1 MKKRFWLKRLL
12 IIALLTSTLLC
23 FDKGQ
28 IQAASPYVT
37 QTINRYGELVPAPDA
52 YEAIMKLKKFPNTSG
67 AIDTLN
73 NPKDIFIDR
82 DNYLYIADTRN
93 RRVVILNDRHEYVNS
108 FGDSD
113 NRLISPRGVY
123 VRDDLVYVADYG
135 SLEDNQSGRI
145 YIYQFNKNDN
155 LITFKEE
162 RACPDSPLLK
172 VENFNYRPEKIAVDN
187 NKTMY
192 VVVEGSFNG
201 ILMIN
206 DANRFMSFFSPNQVS
221 TTLKTKIIKFL
232 YGDNEEAII
241 SKTLPPPPFNV
252 VIDDSGYIYTVTQ
265 TIVRN
270 NLGDTLKKVNIGGIN
285 YFPVEMYAT
294 SDFVSAAT
302 GKVGNVFAVTKNG
315 FIYEYDKEGNLLFI
329 FSGKSVGTDQLGLFN
344 SASAIAVNS
353 QGYLYVTDDNDNSI
367 QIFKP
372 TQFVNLVHQALGYY
386 NNGQY
391 LESKSLF
398 EEVLRY
404 NSMFDFAHKGIGM
417 AHYQAHEYEQAL
429 EKFEIA
435 NAKEEYSDAY
445 WEIRN
450 EFLTVHAGGIMA
462 GLVVLVAIWYVV
474 KLLNKKTQVFAFVG
488 NTVSKVKQVPWV
500 QQFSLMFRFIKKP
513 LDTGYLIKTN
523 KKISFLNGIVYII
536 LIFALYLWGL
546 VGTGF
551 LFNDVIIERTILLK
565 EAFKIV
571 IPIVAFVV
579 ANYLTSSLLEGEG
592 TFRGIFLT
600 TMASLTPIIVIYPF
614 LIIISN
620 FLTYNESFIY
630 YFGITIMLVWSAV
643 LLFIAN
649 KELHNYS
656 VKRNIFNFLVTFLLM
671 VVLIIACIL
680 VYMIIAQ
687 VVSFVSDIVK
697 EVIFRD

>member
-1 MKKRFWLKRLL
+1 
-12 IIALLTSTLLC
+12 
-23 FDKGQ
+23 
-28 IQAASPYVT
+28 
-37 QTINRYGELVPAPDA
+37 
-52 YEAIMKLKKFPNTSG
+52 
-67 AIDTLN
+67 
-73 NPKDIFIDR
+73 
-82 DNYLYIADTRN
+82 
-93 RRVVILNDRHEYVNS
+93 ILNDRYEYVNS
-108 FGDSD
+108 FGASD
-113 NRLISPRGVY
+113 GKLISPRGVY

-135 SLEDNQSGRI
+135 ALEDNQSGRI
-145 YIYQFNKNDN
+145 YIYQYNKTDN
-155 LITFKEE
+155 SVTFKEE

-172 VENFNYRPEKIAVDN
+172 VENFYFRPEKIAVDM

-206 DANRFMSFFSPNQVS
+206 DTNRFMSFFAPNQVS
-221 TTLKTKIIKFL
+221 TSLKTKIIKFL

-252 VIDDSGYIYTVTQ
+252 VIDDSGYIFTVTQ
-265 TIVRN
+265 TIVKN

-294 SDFVSAAT
+294 SDFVSAIP
-302 GKVGNVFAVTKNG
+302 GSVGNVFGVTKNG

-329 FSGKSVGTDQLGLFN
+329 FSGKAVGTDRLGLFN
-344 SASAIAVNS
+344 SASAIALNS
-353 QGYLYVTDDNDNSI
+353 KGQLFVVDDNDNSI

-372 TQFVNLVHQALGYY
+372 TQFVNLVHHALGYY

-391 LESKSLF
+391 IESKALF
-398 EEVLRY
+398 EEVFRY
-404 NSMFDFAHKGIGM
+404 NSMFDFAHKGIGL
-417 AHYQAHEYEQAL
+417 AHYQAHEYQKAL

-450 EFLTVHAGGIMA
+450 EFLTMHAGGIIT
-462 GLVVLVAIWYVV
+462 GLVILVVAWYVV
-474 KLLNKKTQVFAFVG
+474 KLLNKKTQAFAFVG
-488 NTVSKVKQVPWV
+488 NTVSKIKQVPWV
-500 QQFSLMFRFIKKP
+500 HQFSLMFRFIKKP

-523 KKISFLNGIVYII
+523 KRINILNGVVYLV

-546 VGTGF
+546 VGRGF

-571 IPIVAFVV
+571 IPLVAFVV

-592 TFRGIFLT
+592 TFRSIFLT
-600 TMASLTPIIVIYPF
+600 TMASLTPIIIIYPF

-630 YFGITIMLVWSAV
+630 YFGLTIMFAWSAV